1 MRNVRP
7 ENTTHC
13 IIFNPVNFMN
23 EPVFVA
29 FATQKG
35 GAGKSTLT
43 ALTASYLHYLEG
55 VDVMVIDCDDRQH
68 SFKDYRD
75 NDFLVTSENPYL
87 KKSVMNFYRN
97 FKKKAYEI
105 ILSNPEDAVN
115 VALERL
121 SEGASP
127 KVVFFD
133 ITGTVN
139 DLSIVKLLSRMDYLF
154 VPITTDTADMKSSI
168 RFASHVVNNMMTTGK
183 TRIKAVNLVWNR
195 IPSKAKTRLCEYI
208 DKYVE
213 ELGLQSLDT
222 VLSNSSR
229 FFKDG
234 ATTGR
239 TGLFRSTMMPPDK
252 RMLKGSNLPELVSE
266 IRKIIET

>member
-1 MRNVRP
+1 MS
-7 ENTTHC
+7 
-13 IIFNPVNFMN
+13 

-87 KKSVMNFYRN
+87 KKAVMNFYRN

-105 ILSNPEDAVN
+105 ILSNPEEAVS
-115 VALERL
+115 VANERIE
-121 SEGASP
+121 EGATP

-139 DLSIVKLLSRMDYLF
+139 DLSIVKLLSKMDYLF

-168 RFASHVVNNMMTTGK
+168 RFASHVVNNMLTTGK
-183 TRIKAVNLVWNR
+183 SRIKEVRLVWNR

-208 DKYVE
+208 DGYVE

-234 ATTGR
+234 ATAGR

-252 RMLKGSNLPELVSE
+252 RLLKGSNLPELVAE
-266 IRKIIET
+266 IRRIIEV